1 MGGVISTRINL
12 APLYVNDGSWAS
24 QRSQIFYDVI
34 DAYAQAPV
42 PAEVVGNLVYS
53 AEESAVVSECSQILK
68 DYVKQARAL
77 FATGAMDPNNDAD
90 WQSYLDALEGQGL
103 TAYTEAAQAA
113 YTRMT
118 AN

>member
-1 MGGVISTRINL
+1 M
-12 APLYVNDGSWAS
+12 
-24 QRSQIFYDVI
+24 I